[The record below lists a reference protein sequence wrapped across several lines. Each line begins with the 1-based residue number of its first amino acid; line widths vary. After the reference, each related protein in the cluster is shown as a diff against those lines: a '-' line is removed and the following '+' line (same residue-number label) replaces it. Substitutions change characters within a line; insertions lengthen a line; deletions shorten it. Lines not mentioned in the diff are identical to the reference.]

1 MESQGQ
7 PQASACTSSCQE
19 LSSCANAD
27 LSVIDG
33 CFLCTFKG
41 FDVCL
46 QKDWTEFP
54 SIVSPQF
61 QLGPFQWEVA
71 VRPGSIHAAEL
82 GCQVAIFCM
91 LANRREVYAK
101 GLQTYPVRTQ
111 FTLTIVNRAQDEGR
125 DAKGFQHDFTV
136 GAIAHQCGSSNFMQF
151 KKLKKMRAQ
160 YCPDGELHVR
170 IELRLK
176 MSPATRGAFRDWHW
190 HVGSSIV
197 KNGSSALQSLH
208 NRSIENRCT
217 GKDHKSTQ
225 CIEQEPR
232 QLESQQ
238 TNHRFTQTSCH
249 KKTQQS
255 SQQSSQLNS
264 SSEQSSPSRNSQATQ
279 EGLLACQS
287 SRAALGHA
295 AAALQDVNKRT
306 AKLHVANSRL
316 LGVMAALSAACA
328 TIERDV
334 QHAETA
340 LERARLALAEAE
352 PGFQASTTDTTSGA
366 GQAMP
371 VGGAGK
377 AAFGRY
383 SDASSDEGGPSSRV
397 VA

>member
-1 MESQGQ
+1 MGSQVQ
-7 PQASACTSSCQE
+7 PQVSTCTSSCQE
-19 LSSCANAD
+19 LSGSASAD

-41 FDVCL
+41 FGVLL
-46 QKDWTEFP
+46 QKDWTALP
-54 SIVSPQF
+54 SIKSPQF

-71 VRPGSIHAAEL
+71 VLPGSIHAVEL
-82 GCQVAIFCM
+82 GRQVAIYCM
-91 LANRREVYAK
+91 LANRGELNAK
-101 GLQTYPVRTQ
+101 GLGKWPVCTQ
-111 FTLTIVNRAQDEGR
+111 FTLTLMNGGKDVGR
-125 DAKGFQHDFTV
+125 DARGFQHDFT
-136 GAIAHQCGSSNFMQF
+136 AMDSYQCGSSSFVQF
-151 KKLKKMRAQ
+151 NKLKKMRAH
-160 YCPDGELHVR
+160 YCPDGDLRVR
-170 IELRLK
+170 IELRLM
-176 MSPATRGAFRDWHW
+176 MSPAMQEAFRDWHW
-190 HVGSSIV
+190 HVGSSIM
-197 KNGSSALQSLH
+197 KKDPLALQSLLIQSLET
-208 NRSIENRCT
+208 RYT

-225 CIEQEPR
+225 CFEQEPR
-232 QLESQQ
+232 QLKSQQ
-238 TNHRFTQTSCH
+238 TSHRFTQTSCH

-306 AKLHVANSRL
+306 AKLQVANSRL

-340 LERARLALAEAE
+340 LERAQLALAEAE
-352 PGFQASTTDTTSGA
+352 PGFQASTTDATSGA

-377 AAFGRY
+377 AASGRY
-383 SDASSDEGGPSSRV
+383 SDAGSDEGGPSTRV